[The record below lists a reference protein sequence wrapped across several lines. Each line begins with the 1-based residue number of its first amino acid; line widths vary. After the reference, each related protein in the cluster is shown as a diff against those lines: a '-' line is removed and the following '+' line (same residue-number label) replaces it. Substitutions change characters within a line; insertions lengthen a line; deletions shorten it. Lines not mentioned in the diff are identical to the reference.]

1 VVSRRIGRTVLGRD
15 ITEALAEFEIPIL
28 RAGTTQRVAYAEALT
43 GGTTVIEHQPGGP
56 AAEEIRAIMAELQE
70 TIAA

>member
-1 VVSRRIGRTVLGRD
+1 VIIAVINQKGGAGKTTIALNLAA
-15 ITEALAEFEIPIL
+15 ALA
-28 RAGTTQRVAYAEALT
+28 AEALT

>member
-1 VVSRRIGRTVLGRD
+1 MIIAVINQKSGAGKTTIALNLAA
-15 ITEALAEFEIPIL
+15 ALA
-28 RAGTTQRVAYAEALT
+28 AEALT